1 MNNKIGNLIK
11 QKREE
16 KNISQR
22 ELARRI
28 NIDNATIS
36 KIENGNI
43 EKPSLE
49 VIFKISK
56 ELNISIYKLMKYSD
70 YKDIE
75 RLVYI
80 SKFDEIYQNELLQ
93 DINKNILKNIISVI
107 DDRASID
114 IHKVLEQFK
123 KNKINEE
130 ETIKLITACIP
141 IEIDDKLIYES
152 ENGNIIINLKN
163 N

>member
-11 QKREE
+11 QKREV

-93 DINKNILKNIISVI
+93 DINKNILKSIISVI

-141 IEIDDKLIYES
+141 LEIDDKLIYES